1 MNGYE
6 RYLGEPNTIH
16 PGGMLFYKT
25 FEIDTLNSFKNRRVR
40 VYLPSTYDFNNP
52 NHRFKTIYM
61 LDGKNLFDDYTSF
74 VGEWHI
80 DESIEESISKGK
92 SDGYIVI
99 GIDAP
104 ETDIDRSLE
113 MSIEGVNRKKKYQ
126 MGEGYAYK
134 LAKFIFEVVK
144 PDIDNSFYT
153 LKEKEYT
160 GVGGSSMGG
169 LMAFYLAMEYREY
182 IKYAL
187 CFSPAFFLLDWNS
200 FKSYLDKKVN
210 HDSPKIYFYTG
221 GKGFEALFV
230 EPTIQTFNYFIN
242 KGYKDN
248 DIKLLYDSEKEHN
261 EVAWSIYFPEMLR
274 RIDQ

>member
-6 RYLGEPNTIH
+6 QYFGEPNTIH
-16 PGGMLFYKT
+16 PSGRVFYKT
-25 FEIDTLNSFKNRRVR
+25 FHMDTLNSFSERRVR
-40 VYLPSTYDFNNP
+40 VYLPSTYDFDNP

-80 DESIEESISKGK
+80 DESIEESINRGE

-144 PDIDNSFYT
+144 PDIDENFHT
-153 LKEKEYT
+153 LREKEFT

-169 LMAFYLAMEYREY
+169 LMAFYLAMEYREH
-182 IKYAL
+182 INYAL

-210 HDSPKIYFYTG
+210 KDSPKIFFYTG
-221 GKGFEALFV
+221 GKGFESLFV
-230 EPTIQTFNYFIN
+230 EPTLQTYNYFMN
-242 KGYKDN
+242 KGYSHD

-261 EVAWSIYFPEMLR
+261 EAAWAIYFPEMLR

>member
-40 VYLPSTYDFNNP
+40 VYLPSTYAFNNP

-80 DESIEESISKGK
+80 DESIEDSISKGE

-104 ETDIDRSLE
+104 ETDIDRS
-113 MSIEGVNRKKKYQ
+113 
-126 MGEGYAYK
+126 
-134 LAKFIFEVVK
+134 
-144 PDIDNSFYT
+144 
-153 LKEKEYT
+153 
-160 GVGGSSMGG
+160 
-169 LMAFYLAMEYREY
+169 
-182 IKYAL
+182 
-187 CFSPAFFLLDWNS
+187 
-200 FKSYLDKKVN
+200 
-210 HDSPKIYFYTG
+210 
-221 GKGFEALFV
+221 
-230 EPTIQTFNYFIN
+230 
-242 KGYKDN
+242 
-248 DIKLLYDSEKEHN
+248 
-261 EVAWSIYFPEMLR
+261 
-274 RIDQ
+274 